1 MKLYHHPVSTC
12 SQKVRL
18 VLAEKGLDFDSQ
30 IIDLQKGEQ
39 FDPEYMKLNPSAVV
53 PTIDDGGR
61 VYVESTLINE
71 YLDDAYPDVPLKPAD
86 AGERHRMRHW
96 CKQIDALHPSCG
108 IQTYAIG
115 IRPGLLQRPK
125 EEVDALI
132 EKIPD
137 APRRAMRRS
146 VVDDGVRA
154 PVFRDAYLAHD
165 QFFAALEA
173 RLTSDDWLAG
183 DVFSLADA
191 ALLPYVLRVDH
202 LALDGLFE
210 GRSGLN
216 AWYQRVQDRPAYE
229 VAVSAWLP
237 DAVVANF
244 RAAGGAVADDVREVL
259 AAP

>member
-18 VLAEKGLDFDSQ
+18 VLAEKGLEFDSR

-39 FDPEYMKLNPSAVV
+39 FDPAYMKLNPSAVV
-53 PTIDDGGR
+53 PTIEDAGA
-61 VYVESTLINE
+61 VFVESTLINE
-71 YLDDAYPDVPLKPAD
+71 YLDDAYPDVPLKPAE

-125 EEVDALI
+125 DEVDALV

-137 APRRAMRRS
+137 AARRAIRRS
-146 VVDDGVRA
+146 VVDDGVRS
-154 PVFRDAYLAHD
+154 PVFLDAYRAHD
-165 QFFAALEA
+165 RFFAALEA
-173 RLTSDDWLAG
+173 RLTGEDWLAG
-183 DVFSLADA
+183 ETFSLADA

-202 LALDGLFE
+202 LALDGLLE
-210 GRSGLN
+210 GRPGLS
-216 AWYQRVQDRPAYE
+216 AWYKRVQDRRSYE
-229 VAVSAWLP
+229 IAVSAWLSE
-237 DAVVANF
+237 AVVADF
-244 RAAGGAVADDVREVL
+244 RAAGSAVAAEVREVL
-259 AAP
+259 AVE

>member
-146 VVDDGVRA
+146 VVDELVGRGCVQPGGCSIVAVRA
-154 PVFRDAYLAHD
+154 TSGSPC
-165 QFFAALEA
+165 A
-173 RLTSDDWLAG
+173 RRI
-183 DVFSLADA
+183 V
-191 ALLPYVLRVDH
+191 R
-202 LALDGLFE
+202 
-210 GRSGLN
+210 
-216 AWYQRVQDRPAYE
+216 
-229 VAVSAWLP
+229 
-237 DAVVANF
+237 
-244 RAAGGAVADDVREVL
+244 GAVRAQRLVSTCSGPAGV
-259 AAP
+259 